1 MKALITGLVLI
12 LLINIAPN
20 IYGHEGRPVY
30 IEITQTATTDYQLK
44 WKIPPVMAAQH
55 EPRINIVGADCSI
68 YSGQNSAGL
77 VGEKSFRCMG
87 DHLIS
92 VDISYPGA
100 NPALSSLI
108 VLRRLDGESIELF
121 NSPEENQINLP
132 QEITPLQVA
141 QQYLFGGA
149 KHILVGFDHLLFI
162 TCLLFIAGGTKRL
175 LITITG
181 FTLAHSITLALASLN
196 IVRISAPLVEV
207 LIALSIAVLAAEIIK
222 QKTQTWTWRFPLS
235 SACVFGLLHGFGF
248 ASVLADLGLPY
259 DMKINALI
267 FFNIGVELGQIVF
280 IVAVISAVNILKQMT
295 WVQAYLGR
303 ASTVSV
309 FTIGSISMYWLVER
323 CLVIIG

>member
-1 MKALITGLVLI
+1 MKAVITGL
-12 LLINIAPN
+12 LLIFLANIAPN
-20 IYGHEGRPVY
+20 LYGHEGRPVY

-44 WKIPPVMAAQH
+44 WKIPPVMTVQD
-55 EPRINIVGADCSI
+55 EPRINIIGEGCSI

-77 VGEKSFRCMG
+77 VGKKLFRCMG
-87 DHLIS
+87 DNVIS

-100 NPALSSLI
+100 NPALSSLV

-121 NSPEENQINLP
+121 NSPEKKQIILP

-141 QQYLFGGA
+141 QQYLIGGT

-196 IVRISAPLVEV
+196 IVRISVPLIEV

-222 QKTQTWTWRFPLS
+222 QKTDTWTWRFPLV

-248 ASVLADLGLPY
+248 ASVLADLGLPH

-267 FFNIGVELGQIVF
+267 FFNIGVELGQIIF
-280 IVAVISAVNILKQMT
+280 IIAVIGAVNILKQVT
-295 WVQAYLGR
+295 WTQAYLDR
-303 ASTVSV
+303 ASTASV
-309 FTIGSISMYWLVER
+309 YTIGSVSMYWLVER
-323 CLVIIG
+323 CMVIVG

>member
-1 MKALITGLVLI
+1 MKAVIAGL
-12 LLINIAPN
+12 LLIIMSNIAPN
-20 IYGHEGRPVY
+20 LYGHEGRPVY
-30 IEITQTATTDYQLK
+30 IEVTQTAITDYQLK
-44 WKIPPVMAAQH
+44 WKIPPVMTVQD
-55 EPRINIVGADCSI
+55 EPRINIVGADCSV

-77 VGEKSFRCMG
+77 VGKKLFRCMG
-87 DHLIS
+87 DNVIS

-100 NPALSSLI
+100 NPALSSLV

-121 NSPEENQINLP
+121 NSPEKPQIILP

-141 QQYLFGGA
+141 KQYLIGGTE
-149 KHILVGFDHLLFI
+149 HILVGFDHLLFI

-196 IVRISAPLVEV
+196 IVRISVPLIEV

-222 QKTQTWTWRFPLS
+222 QKTHTWTWRFPLAT
-235 SACVFGLLHGFGF
+235 ACIFGLLHGFGF
-248 ASVLADLGLPY
+248 ASVLADLGLPH

-267 FFNIGVELGQIVF
+267 FFNIGVEIGQIIF
-280 IVAVISAVNILKQMT
+280 IIAVISAVNILKQMT
-295 WVQAYLGR
+295 WVKAYLGR
-303 ASTVSV
+303 ASIASV
-309 FTIGSISMYWLVER
+309 YTIGSISMFWLVER

>member
-1 MKALITGLVLI
+1 MKALITVFFII
-12 LLINIAPN
+12 LLANIAPN
-20 IYGHEGRPVY
+20 LYGHEGRPVY

-44 WKIPPVMAAQH
+44 WKIPPVMMAQD
-55 EPRINIVGADCSI
+55 EPRINIVGAGCSV

-77 VGEKSFRCMG
+77 VGKKLFRCMG
-87 DHLIS
+87 DQVVS

-121 NSPEENQINLP
+121 NSPEKTKIILP
-132 QEITPLQVA
+132 QEITSLQVA
-141 QQYLFGGA
+141 QQYLLGGTE
-149 KHILVGFDHLLFI
+149 HILVGFDHLLFI
-162 TCLLFIAGGTKRL
+162 TCLIFIAGGTKRL

-222 QKTQTWTWRFPLS
+222 QKTHTWAWRFPLS

-248 ASVLADLGLPY
+248 ASVLADLGLPH

-267 FFNIGVELGQIVF
+267 FFNIGVELGQIIF
-280 IVAVISAVNILKQMT
+280 IIAVISTVNILKRVAWM
-295 WVQAYLGR
+295 QAYLSR
-303 ASTVSV
+303 ASTLSLYA
-309 FTIGSISMYWLVER
+309 IGSVSMYWLVER
-323 CLVIIG
+323 SLVIIG

>member
-12 LLINIAPN
+12 LLINISPN

-30 IEITQTATTDYQLK
+30 IEITQTATTDYQLR
-44 WKIPPVMAAQH
+44 WKIPPVMTAQH
-55 EPRINIVGADCSI
+55 EPRINIIGDDCSI

-77 VGEKSFRCMG
+77 VGRKSFRCMG
-87 DHLIS
+87 GHAIS

-121 NSPEENQINLP
+121 NAPEKTQIILP

-141 QQYLFGGA
+141 QQYLLGGA

-162 TCLLFIAGGTKRL
+162 TCLLFIAGGTKRV

-222 QKTQTWTWRFPLS
+222 QKTHTWAWRFPLS

-267 FFNIGVELGQIVF
+267 FFNVGVELGQIIF
-280 IVAVISAVNILKQMT
+280 IVAVISAVKILKQMT

-309 FTIGSISMYWLVER
+309 FTIGSISMYWLVGR
-323 CLVIIG
+323 SLVIIG